1 MKKDN
6 HDLLKQKA
14 FKNIE
19 ERVRGKNVEAETTK
33 MAIKDLEK
41 FHNAL
46 DRALMKYHSMKMDE
60 INKSIAELWQLTY
73 QGNDIDK
80 IKLTHDNE
88 ASSSAKRNYNYRM
101 VMVKKGKEVDM
112 RGRCS
117 AGQKVLASLVLRL
130 ALAETFGTRCGVL
143 ALDEPT
149 TNLDSANIRAF
160 AIALCDIIRE
170 RMRQKNFQ
178 LIIITHDED
187 FVSTLSQYHC
197 HADHFYRVSKNANQH
212 STIEKF
218 DLIELDR

>member
-1 MKKDN
+1 
-6 HDLLKQKA
+6 
-14 FKNIE
+14 
-19 ERVRGKNVEAETTK
+19 
-33 MAIKDLEK
+33 
-41 FHNAL
+41 
-46 DRALMKYHSMKMDE
+46 
-60 INKSIAELWQLTY
+60 
-73 QGNDIDK
+73 
-80 IKLTHDNE
+80 
-88 ASSSAKRNYNYRM
+88 
-101 VMVKKGKEVDM
+101 MVKKGKEVDM

-160 AIALCDIIRE
+160 AIALCDIIRYCTCVSCFLDKFSCRE